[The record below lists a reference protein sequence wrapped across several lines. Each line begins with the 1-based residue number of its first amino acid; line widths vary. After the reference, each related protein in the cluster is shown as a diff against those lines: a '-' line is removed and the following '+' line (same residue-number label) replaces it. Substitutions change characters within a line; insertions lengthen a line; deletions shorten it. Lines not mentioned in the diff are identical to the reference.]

1 VRDISMKIL
10 LSREKSSMVSTW
22 TEMIGFFQEKSGDWI
37 LGNCGY
43 EILGSI
49 HDLLTEKQIY
59 SDEGFQVPDE
69 VNGVKIHGIS
79 DGEYLESEEI
89 IFSNE
94 TVIFNKANFQKA
106 VDYFE
111 MYDWNTHSEYE
122 IALKKIRSEV
132 FS

>member
-1 VRDISMKIL
+1 MEIL

-22 TEMIGFFQEKSGDWI
+22 TEMIGFLKVYSGDWVM
-37 LGNCGY
+37 GNCGH

-49 HDLLTEKQIY
+49 YDLLTEEQLY
-59 SDEGFQVPDE
+59 AEDGFQVPEE
-69 VNGVKIHGIS
+69 VNGVKVHGIE

-89 IFSNE
+89 IFYDDSVTFNE
-94 TVIFNKANFQKA
+94 ASFQKA

-111 MYDWNTHSEYE
+111 MHDWNNHPEYE
-122 IALKKIRSEV
+122 IALQKLRSEI